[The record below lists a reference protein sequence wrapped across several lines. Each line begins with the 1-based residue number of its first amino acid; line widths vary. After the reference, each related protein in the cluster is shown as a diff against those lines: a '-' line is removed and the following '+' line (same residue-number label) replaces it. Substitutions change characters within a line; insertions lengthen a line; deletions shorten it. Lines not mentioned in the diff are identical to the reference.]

1 MTEPKERMPP
11 IDPDKMD
18 ESQRAA
24 AAELIAGPRKAVI
37 GPFIALLRSPRL
49 MQPLQKVGEYLR
61 FESELAPALRELAT
75 LIVARRWTQQFEWCA
90 HVPLALRAGIS
101 RQTIDSLREG
111 RRPPSLKRDEQVVFE
126 FATELLDHHGVSD
139 STYEACK
146 SELGERSLIDLVGL
160 LGYFAAV
167 SMVLNVARTPAGA
180 AEGVEPL
187 PPLPR

>member
-1 MTEPKERMPP
+1 MIESEERMPP

-18 ESQRAA
+18 ELQRVA

-61 FESELAPALRELAT
+61 FESGLAPALRELAT

-90 HVPLALRAGIS
+90 HVPLALREGIS
-101 RQTIDSLREG
+101 RQTIDALRDG
-111 RRPPSLKRDEQVVFE
+111 RRPPGLKRDEQVVYE

-139 STYEACK
+139 PTYEACK
-146 SELGERSLIDLVGL
+146 SELGERGLIDLVGL
-160 LGYFAAV
+160 LGYFGAV
-167 SMVLNVARTPAGA
+167 SMVLNVARTPATA